1 VKEVW
6 VGDGE
11 RRKRYILCLN
21 PQEAERER
29 QRRVQL
35 LRELDA
41 ELALLDNRTGDHPKA
56 ACSLMASHRFGRYLS
71 PGWRG
76 RPQLDP
82 AKIKA
87 AAQTAVNSPA
97 RSSRASVCAPR
108 RFVFTRSPVRPA
120 GAAAA

>member
-1 VKEVW
+1 MKEVW

-97 RSSRASVCAPR
+97 RSSRASICAPR